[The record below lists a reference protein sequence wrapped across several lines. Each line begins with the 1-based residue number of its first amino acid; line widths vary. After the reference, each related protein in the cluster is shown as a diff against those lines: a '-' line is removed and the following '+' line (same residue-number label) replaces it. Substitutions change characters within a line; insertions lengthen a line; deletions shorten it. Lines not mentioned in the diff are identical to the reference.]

1 MARQRPATSYSSAP
15 GAAATFGRSRIDG
28 NFVAIVDGPL
38 TGLGVRSGA
47 YAVGP
52 FLPAYF
58 DAGSPNS
65 RSQLNFGMGP
75 GKGLLCSPDRADPQP

>member
-1 MARQRPATSYSSAP
+1 MSYVYSSAP
-15 GAAATFGRSRIDG
+15 GAVAGFGRSRIDG
-28 NFVAIVDGPL
+28 NFVFILDGPL
-38 TGLGVRSGA
+38 TGMGVKFG
-47 YAVGP
+47 YFDPGP

-58 DAGSPNS
+58 GAGTSES